1 MGEDIVN
8 AKRFIVAVVFGLLA
22 LCSVPTWAANVAA
35 DKSQPK
41 KYYPVL
47 GLILGTPSLG
57 VEAVVGYDFGP
68 VEVRLSGGVGN
79 SSTNS
84 KDLHWGFQLD
94 LGYKSIDTKNIV
106 TQVELFSNYVNQ
118 LDTSPPQAV
127 GAGIGVSLFLY
138 GFFADFGIGMNF
150 LPTDLKEFDVITG
163 EFQIGYMYRFN

>member
-1 MGEDIVN
+1 M
-8 AKRFIVAVVFGLLA
+8 
-22 LCSVPTWAANVAA
+22 
-35 DKSQPK
+35 
-41 KYYPVL
+41 
-47 GLILGTPSLG
+47 
-57 VEAVVGYDFGP
+57 
-68 VEVRLSGGVGN
+68 
-79 SSTNS
+79 
-84 KDLHWGFQLD
+84 
-94 LGYKSIDTKNIV
+94 